1 MVSKKGDLLYDKESQ
16 YIENEYYLESDRR
29 DVYYSALV
37 KDIVKNNRSSQRMKV
52 VFFVIVCVIFSGVCA
67 AGMYIMFIAAQKET
81 PSYADIGIAL
91 TAFGSV
97 ISAIIALPSI
107 IANHLFPANSE
118 SVRFGFIRDNQKM
131 DTSYLADD
139 VTEVESNIEMNEIV
153 ENGTQ
158 TKSAVDNEVP
168 ME

>member
-1 MVSKKGDLLYDKESQ
+1 
-16 YIENEYYLESDRR
+16 
-29 DVYYSALV
+29 
-37 KDIVKNNRSSQRMKV
+37 
-52 VFFVIVCVIFSGVCA
+52 
-67 AGMYIMFIAAQKET
+67 MFIAAQKET

-131 DTSYLADD
+131 DTSYLVDD
-139 VTEVESNIEMNEIV
+139 VTEVESNIEMNETV